1 MFESRLG
8 KKIPSIT
15 VETGNELKQSDNLD
29 EPVNRWV
36 LEAFNVLG
44 VDFVNTTSGDLLR
57 LNRLVQSG
65 AAQASSIRPQYVATM
80 LRDGEKPQF
89 PVKTYQV
96 KKVTSSSG
104 EEVRVGVLGLSSDST
119 AGDSEDY
126 ETVLRKILPEVE
138 RQSDIVIVLSR
149 VRDDDLFRLA
159 AQFPGIDVII
169 NGSSTGEGR
178 EFPKAGNAVIVES
191 ARKGIG
197 LGVLEL
203 EWDQKGHVTTFK
215 NEIVPLPP
223 MIPDQPAL
231 AAVVDKAKQEWGRAE
246 EELIRKTP
254 PPPADASSP
263 FAGSAA
269 CKDCH
274 DKAYQAWQKSG
285 HARSFERLKGAD
297 RLDAACLRCH
307 TTAYGFTGGFVNI
320 VWTPRMA
327 SVHCEACHGES
338 ADHAKDPRIFPGP
351 KAVRGP
357 GRQVGKQYCLRC
369 HDLDNSP
376 SFKYEEYWPKIAH

>member
-1 MFESRLG
+1 MGGVARRATVLFERRSA

-15 VETGNELKQSDNLD
+15 VETGNELKQSENLD

-36 LEAFNVLG
+36 VEAFNALG
-44 VDFVNTTSGDLLR
+44 VDFVNTTAGDLVR

-65 AAQASSIRPQYVATM
+65 VVQPSSVRSHYIATM
-80 LRDGEKPQF
+80 LRDGEKPLF
-89 PVKTYQV
+89 PVKPYEIQ
-96 KKVTSSSG
+96 KVTSSSG
-104 EEVRVGVLGLSSDST
+104 EEVTVGVLGLSSAT
-119 AGDSEDY
+119 PGMSESDDY
-126 ETVLRKILPEVE
+126 EAVLRKILPEVE
-138 RQSDIVIVLSR
+138 RQSDLVIV
-149 VRDDDLFRLA
+149 
-159 AQFPGIDVII
+159 

-203 EWDQKGHVTTFK
+203 EWDQKGHISTFK
-215 NEIVPLPP
+215 NAIVPLPP
-223 MIPDQPAL
+223 MIADQPAL
-231 AAVVDKAKQEWGRAE
+231 AAVVDKAKQEWARAE
-246 EELIRKTP
+246 EEQIRKSP

-274 DKAYQAWQKSG
+274 EKAFQVWQKSG
-285 HARSFERLKGAD
+285 HARSFESLKGAD

-307 TTAYGFTGGFVNI
+307 TTAYRFKGGFVNI
-320 VWTPRMA
+320 VWTPGMA
-327 SVHCEACHGES
+327 YVHCEACHGES
-338 ADHAKDPRIFPGP
+338 ADHAKDPTIFPGP
-351 KAVRGP
+351 KAVRGS
-357 GRQVGKQYCLRC
+357 GRVVGKEYCLRC

-376 SFKYEEYWPKIAH
+376 VFKYEDYWPKIAH